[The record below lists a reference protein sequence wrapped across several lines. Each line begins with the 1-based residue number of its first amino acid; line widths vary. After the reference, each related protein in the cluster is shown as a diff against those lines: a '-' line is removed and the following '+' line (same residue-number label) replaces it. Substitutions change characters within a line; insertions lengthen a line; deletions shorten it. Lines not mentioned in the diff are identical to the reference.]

1 MSTDLEGWIKQ
12 ANLSM
17 AQAES
22 LRLLWGRRS
31 EDVALSQPSIQ
42 SFPVAETSTEIADWN
57 PLRNS
62 DDRFEDH
69 GLLGQGGMGQVR
81 RVKDTRLGRMV
92 AIKIMRPELMS
103 NPREVQ
109 RFVEE
114 AQIGAQLEH
123 PGICSVYELDKLKSG
138 AYYFTMPI
146 VSGQRFADV
155 IRDVHNMSTNGQWRT
170 TRDGWSFDQLIGCF
184 QAVCEAVAFAHG
196 KGVAHRDL
204 KPQNVMIAELGQ
216 VVVMDWGLAKLV
228 GTPLGACELHSDRH
242 LATRPG
248 SIIGTPAYMPPE
260 QAFGDIERVDL
271 RADVYSL
278 GTILYEILSG
288 CPPYDGSCNK
298 EILNQMLLGPPKS
311 LHCNAEK
318 ESEQSGRIT
327 SLDFLFGGDE
337 KPSGQK
343 ANPRPLELIEICER
357 AMQHKPSDR
366 YANASDLVVDLRRYS
381 RKKK

>member
-1 MSTDLEGWIKQ
+1 MSTDLESWLKQ

-22 LRLLWGRRS
+22 LRLLWDARS
-31 EDVALSQPSIQ
+31 NQVDLLQPSIQ
-42 SFPVAETSTEIADWN
+42 SYPLAESKGEAEGWN

-62 DDRFEDH
+62 ADRYEDL

-81 RVKDTRLGRMV
+81 KVKDTRLGRTV
-92 AIKIMRPELMS
+92 AMKIMRPELVS

-114 AQIGAQLEH
+114 AQIGAQIQH
-123 PGICSVYELDKLKSG
+123 PGICSVYELDKLGSG
-138 AYYFTMPI
+138 EYYFTMPI
-146 VSGQRFADV
+146 VSGQRFMEV
-155 IRDVHNMSTNGQWRT
+155 IRGVHTVSTNGKWAST
-170 TRDGWSFDQLIGCF
+170 SDGWTFDRLIGCF
-184 QAVCEAVAFAHG
+184 LKVCEAVAFAHG

-204 KPQNVMIAELGQ
+204 KPQNVMIGELGQ

-228 GTPLGACELHSDRH
+228 GTPLGECDVHSDRH

-278 GTILYEILSG
+278 GAILYVILSG

-311 LHCNAEK
+311 LHRDTQK
-318 ESEQSGRIT
+318 EPAQPGRIT
-327 SLDFLFGGDE
+327 SLDFLFAGE
-337 KPSGQK
+337 AKPDKPNS
-343 ANPRPLELIEICER
+343 NPRPVELIGICER
-357 AMQHKPSDR
+357 AMKHKPADR
-366 YANASDLVVDLRRYS
+366 YANASDLVVDLRRFVG
-381 RKKK
+381 KKK